1 MGVGAFQPRVQ
12 RQQAGN
18 PGLVE
23 IDHELGL
30 VRRPGAAG
38 RFVRDDQMRVE
49 DANMFEPRQRMVLAR
64 RIEQAGG
71 QRGAG
76 VLCAFVAGSGEAQP
90 PFLRAHESQA
100 RPDQLD
106 RRRRDDA
113 AQQGGPAQP
122 DRDFRRRDQGFA
134 SGAGYS
140 RVDHPDVE
148 RALPAGPGQDRVVEV
163 DPVRR
168 IVFLE
173 RVLDVGR
180 QEADGERPARQP
192 PSADREGDGEGA
204 EQGAGNVKNDSG
216 RRFHSGTRGWRQRF
230 LAITRSPLLV
240 IQSIRSVAPGFPR

>member
-1 MGVGAFQPRVQ
+1 MGVDAFQLRVQ
-12 RQQAGN
+12 RQQAGD

-23 IDHELGL
+23 IDHERGL

-38 RFVRDDQMRVE
+38 RFVRDGEVRVE
-49 DANMFEPRQRMVLAR
+49 NADMFEPRQRMVRAR

-76 VLCAFVAGSGEAQP
+76 VLRAFVAGAGEAHP
-90 PFLRAHESQA
+90 PLFCAHEGQA

-113 AQQGGPAQP
+113 AQQGGTAQP
-122 DRDFRRRDQGFA
+122 ERDFRRRDQGFA
-134 SGAGYS
+134 CGVGDSHVG
-140 RVDHPDVE
+140 HPDVE

-180 QEADGERPARQP
+180 QEADGERSARQP
-192 PSADREGDGEGA
+192 PGADREGDGEGA
-204 EQGAGNVKNDSG
+204 EQGAGDVQDDSG
-216 RRFHSGTRGWRQRF
+216 RRFHSGTRGRPRRP
-230 LAITRSPLLV
+230 LAITRSSLLV
-240 IQSIRSVAPGFPR
+240 IQSIRSVAPGFSR